1 MRTLPAT
8 GRLITFAV
16 LVPAF
21 VAISNQV
28 LLARLKGIHDLRF
41 WLYAWFAA
49 TAAVLSWCT
58 GRYLSPTW
66 LRWLVFA
73 WCLAM
78 LDVLTFLTCMDDH
91 VERQFGY
98 VLVSAQ
104 IALLVLWAIL
114 GPGAWQIRLP
124 AVAAVTPLV
133 MMFSGSFVGWSR
145 SYTRSWGVMMMF
157 ATVTMALLCG
167 GLRYLRFSLHMLSPE
182 GAPEGAAEGS
192 PGKRRVYQFG
202 TRQMLIWLTVTGPL
216 LLLIRNVDFG
226 IQGLFPSTLLA
237 ISAATVNLIAIWA
250 VLGGGHW
257 LLRIGSLLG
266 IPFLIAQGMMQYSA
280 YVNAAA
286 GNMRFNGMYGTTAWM
301 IGEMEDLWLAWL
313 WLDAALLAALL
324 VFLRA
329 RGYRLTRVEV
339 LPPG

>member
-1 MRTLPAT
+1 VQALPSF
-8 GRLITFAV
+8 GRLFVFAV

-28 LLARLKGIHDLRF
+28 LFAQLKGSYDLRF

-49 TAAVLSWCT
+49 TAALLSWCT
-58 GRYLSPTW
+58 GRHISPTW

-73 WCLAM
+73 WCLAL
-78 LDVLTFLTCMDDH
+78 LDVLTFLACMEGH
-91 VERQFGY
+91 LERQFGY

-104 IALLVLWAIL
+104 LALLVLWAIL

-133 MMFSGSFVGWSR
+133 MMFSGSFVGWSGW
-145 SYTRSWGVMMMF
+145 YTRTWGVMMML

-167 GLRYLRFSLHMLSPE
+167 GLRYLRFSLHMLSPD
-182 GAPEGAAEGS
+182 GAAEAPS
-192 PGKRRVYQFG
+192 GKRRVYQFG
-202 TRQMLIWLTVTGPL
+202 TRHMLIWLTVTGPL
-216 LLLIRNVDFG
+216 LLLIRNVNFG
-226 IQGLFPSTLLA
+226 IEGLFPGTLLA
-237 ISAATVNLIAIWA
+237 ISAATVNLIAIWC

-329 RGYRLTRVEV
+329 SGYRLSRVET